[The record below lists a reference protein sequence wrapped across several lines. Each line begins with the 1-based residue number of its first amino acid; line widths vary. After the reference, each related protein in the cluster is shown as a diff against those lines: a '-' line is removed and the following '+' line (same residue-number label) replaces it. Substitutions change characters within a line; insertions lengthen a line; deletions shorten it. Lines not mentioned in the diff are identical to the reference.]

1 MGGKEG
7 DGGREG
13 EREKKGGR
21 EGGRVIEWGEGM
33 REMEG
38 GGRRVGREGGRR
50 VLLVG
55 GREGGSNDEG
65 EGVRVG
71 VHELY

>member
-1 MGGKEG
+1 
-7 DGGREG
+7 
-13 EREKKGGR
+13 
-21 EGGRVIEWGEGM
+21 M

-38 GGRRVGREGGRR
+38 GGWEGGWEEGTYI
-50 VLLVG
+50 LLVG

>member
-1 MGGKEG
+1 
-7 DGGREG
+7 
-13 EREKKGGR
+13 
-21 EGGRVIEWGEGM
+21 M

-38 GGRRVGREGGRR
+38 GGWEGGWEEGTYI
-50 VLLVG
+50 LLVG

-71 VHELY
+71 VHELLFFLCVCAGASKRAHSSSPQKVCQTRQL